1 MKKICNIIANK
12 SLQDFLSVFKLTV
25 FEWGVAV
32 LFGFLSIIA
41 IFVYHSLN
49 GGIDFS
55 FNDIFSRLS
64 VNGDFAIASVGIFGP
79 IIASVV
85 VKPPPKFRLLL
96 TTLPI
101 MLSIICTLV
110 YGFSLSIPDKNENVY
125 KMISIVLIMLSW
137 VILFFYY
144 FISHL
149 KVDPA
154 DRHTQQTTSFV
165 EGYASKKG
173 LDK

>member
-1 MKKICNIIANK
+1 MKRICEIFSNK
-12 SLQDFLSVFKLTV
+12 SLKDFLSVLKLTT
-25 FEWGVAV
+25 FEWGLAV

-41 IFVYHSLN
+41 IFVYHALN
-49 GGIDFS
+49 GGVNFS

-85 VKPPPKFRLLL
+85 VKPPPKFRLVL
-96 TTLPI
+96 TSLPI

-110 YGFSLSIPDKNENVY
+110 YGFSLSIPDKNESVY
-125 KMISIVLIMLSW
+125 KLISIALIICSW
-137 VILFFYY
+137 VFLFFYY
-144 FISHL
+144 FVSNL

-154 DRHTQQTTSFV
+154 GRHTQQTNSFV